1 MKKVATFPIS
11 AERGVLTTPNAR
23 PVELIAP
30 KPLAILFQPGNDLPN
45 QSAQKTTHNCGN
57 MIARPA
63 PHIFQNGTSALV
75 ALKHN
80 NRCNFSGS

>member
-30 KPLAILFQPGNDLPN
+30 KPLAILLSQPSVSNL
-45 QSAQKTTHNCGN
+45 SA
-57 MIARPA
+57 
-63 PHIFQNGTSALV
+63 SEALG
-75 ALKHN
+75 
-80 NRCNFSGS
+80 R

>member
-30 KPLAILFQPGNDLPN
+30 KPLAILLSQPSVSNL
-45 QSAQKTTHNCGN
+45 SASEALG
-57 MIARPA
+57 R
-63 PHIFQNGTSALV
+63 SAGV
-75 ALKHN
+75 PTAGG
-80 NRCNFSGS
+80 RAA